1 MQVKSTRQ
9 RTARPEDAVHDGTV
23 YSTVDDDPT
32 HVSIYS
38 DANASLL
45 ARGQIRKIKT
55 RVDARA

>member
-9 RTARPEDAVHDGTV
+9 RTARPEYAVHDGKV
-23 YSTVDDDPT
+23 YSVDDDPT